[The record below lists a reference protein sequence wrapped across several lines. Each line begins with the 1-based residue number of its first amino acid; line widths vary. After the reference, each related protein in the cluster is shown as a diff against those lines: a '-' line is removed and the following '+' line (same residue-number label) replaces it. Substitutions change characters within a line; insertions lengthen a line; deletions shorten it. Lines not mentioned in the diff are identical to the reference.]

1 MDIRGFRILRNAMA
15 LVLMAVFLA
24 GLFLPVYTDEVGWR
38 FQERAGIDGVDK
50 LYSDGCG
57 VNTLATPPFFMMP
70 IRYYSAFFNITFA
83 DPLYVRLSGV
93 GYALFALFLLLL
105 LIRRISDNGRDRA
118 ILGAAATGLLSLGV
132 MPLLL
137 VWSRPEQPIFI
148 ATLSALL
155 IAWSDWRDRSAA
167 TPARKAWMRSIGI
180 LLMATVA
187 VSYHLKGIFLLPLF
201 FACIFLASRGKAAF
215 APRLVVSMLLI
226 TMTLWGA
233 HYWSGRLQCPDDPI
247 LWKLYAS
254 HTLTTQFMR
263 QGHLGELSAL
273 ILALLRNADPSSYID
288 MAVPINKP
296 MSFWLEYY
304 QLDTRAFAAWVQVI
318 RFLWGSATIIAVICA
333 FSSAR
338 ITFRERKL
346 DSRVFIALVLTCVV
360 LGWSANQ
367 LIRNVYETIYVLPLA
382 MLAIVFGLSAW
393 GGNSRLLPFIRGYI
407 VLLAICGVGSCV
419 GLAATYAPSLIRANS
434 QQGYIAAQ
442 PYSQTVFGYSAIKP
456 RILATARQCGIP
468 APEKAH
474 AVMIDD
480 VTYFTFMRSSLPQ
493 HYLGVVA
500 NWKGSI
506 TDPVAYLKHRGSS
519 GIILGCR
526 YLPEDLRRRAKRDG
540 AICCL
545 GPANW

>member
-1 MDIRGFRILRNAMA
+1 MDIRGFRILRNVMA
-15 LVLMAVFLA
+15 LVLIAVFLA

-57 VNTLATPPFFMMP
+57 INTLAAPPFFMMP
-70 IRYYSAFFNITFA
+70 IRYYSAFFNTTFA
-83 DPLYVRLSGV
+83 DPLYVRLSGI
-93 GYALFALFLLLL
+93 GYALCALVLLLL
-105 LIRRISDNGRDRA
+105 LIRRIADNGHDRA
-118 ILGAAATGLLSLGV
+118 ILGTVAMGLLSLGV
-132 MPLLL
+132 MPLLM

-148 ATLSALL
+148 AILSALL
-155 IAWSDWRDRSAA
+155 IAWSDWRDRSVA

-201 FACIFLASRGKAAF
+201 LACIFLASRGKAAF
-215 APRLVVSMLLI
+215 APRLVVSGLLI
-226 TMTLWGA
+226 AMTLWGA
-233 HYWSGRLQCPDDPI
+233 HYWSARLQCPDDPI

-263 QGHLGELSAL
+263 QGDLSELPAF

-304 QLDTRAFAAWVQVI
+304 QLDTRAFAAWVLSI
-318 RFLWGSATIIAVICA
+318 RFLWGSATILAIICA
-333 FSSAR
+333 LLSVRTA
-338 ITFRERKL
+338 FRERKL
-346 DSRVFIALVLTCVV
+346 DPRVLIALVLACVV

-367 LIRNVYETIYVLPLA
+367 LIRNVYETMYVLPLA
-382 MLAIVFGLSAW
+382 MLAIMFGFSAW
-393 GGNSRLLPFIRGYI
+393 KGNPRLLPFVRGYI
-407 VLLAICGVGSCV
+407 ALLAICGIGSCI

-442 PYSQTVFGYSAIKP
+442 PYSQTVFGYSTIKT
-456 RILATARQCGIP
+456 RILAAARQCGIP
-468 APEKAH
+468 ASEKAR

-493 HYLGVVA
+493 HYLGIVA

-506 TDPVAYLKHRGSS
+506 KDPVAYLRSRGSS
-519 GIILGCR
+519 GAILGCR